1 MEYKKLGRSGLWVSR
16 LVLGTMN
23 FGSCVEEREAFRI
36 MDAAAELGI
45 NHFDTANN
53 YGKVVHREGIAES
66 IVGKWFSQGGGR
78 REKIILSTKVYEPMA
93 ENDPNETP
101 GLSAYK
107 IRKHFADSLTRLHTD
122 HIEIY
127 YMHHIDRG
135 VDWNEILPV
144 FQGMLQRREI
154 DYLASSNFAG
164 WNIADVQ
171 AAAEKSNMFG
181 IVCEQH
187 KYNLLCRIPELEV
200 IPSVKSHGLGMF
212 AWSPLNRGMLS
223 RNAMKHSIEDDGLK
237 KQLEEYKELCREL
250 GEKEDTVA
258 LAWLLHNPALTAPV
272 IGPKSVEHLYD
283 AVHALDLILEDEVL
297 RRLDEIFP
305 GPGGPAPDAYAW

>member
-1 MEYKKLGRSGLWVSR
+1 MEYKKLGRSGLWISR

-23 FGSCVEEREAFRI
+23 FGSCVEEREAYRI
-36 MDAAAELGI
+36 MDAAAEIGI
-45 NHFDTANN
+45 NHFDTADN
-53 YGKVVHREGIAES
+53 YGKMIHREGIAET
-66 IVGKWFSQGGGR
+66 IVGNWFSQGGGR

-93 ENDPNETP
+93 QKDPNESP

-107 IRKHFADSLTRLHTD
+107 IRRHFEDSLKRLNTEHV
-122 HIEIY
+122 EIY
-127 YMHHIDRG
+127 YMHHIDRD
-135 VDWNEILPV
+135 VEWEEILPV
-144 FQGMLQRREI
+144 FQGMLQRKEI

-164 WNIADVQ
+164 WNIADFQ
-171 AAAEKSNMFG
+171 AEAEKSRMFG

-200 IPSVKSHGLGMF
+200 IPSVESHGLGMF

-223 RNAMKHSIEDDGLK
+223 RNAMKHSVEDRELK
-237 KQLEEYKELCREL
+237 NKLEKYKKLCWEL

-258 LAWLLHNPALTAPV
+258 LAWLLHNPVLTAPV
-272 IGPKSVEHLYD
+272 IGPKSVRQLYD
-283 AVHALDLILEDEVL
+283 AVHALEVTLDEEVL
-297 RRLDEIFP
+297 RRLEEIFP